1 MDVLPH
7 AAALQRF
14 LGQGVSALEGAL
26 IVARIVDAD
35 GADEDRAR
43 RQIDELANAI
53 MATGDP
59 TAAGVVAM
67 MREQDF
73 AGAGD
78 NYYDVNNSVI
88 DHVLTQKRG
97 IPISL
102 GVVAMGVAERLG
114 LATAGVNFPRH
125 FLITIEDELVD
136 PYGLRVT
143 SIEEC
148 RRWLKENRVNE
159 SGAFCVARPGDIVL
173 RMLNNVRILLHRQ
186 RDFARALAIS
196 DYQLLIVP
204 DHYGLYI
211 ERADAWIALG
221 SPDMATG
228 ELEKALERAPSEAI
242 ANRLRDRINQSNAGP
257 SVLN

>member
-1 MDVLPH
+1 MDELPH
-7 AAALQRF
+7 ARALEEF
-14 LGQGVSALEGAL
+14 LGQGVSALDGAL

-35 GADEDRAR
+35 RADEVAAR
-43 RQIDELANAI
+43 RRIDELAEAVRE
-53 MATGDP
+53 P
-59 TAAGVVAM
+59 RAAGVVETLV
-67 MREQDF
+67 EQDF

-88 DHVLTQKRG
+88 DYVLSEKRG

-114 LATAGVNFPRH
+114 LDTVGVNFPRH
-125 FLITIEDELVD
+125 FLITIENDLVD

-143 SIEEC
+143 SVAEC
-148 RRWLKENRVNE
+148 RRWLEANKVAEAD
-159 SGAFCVARPGDIVL
+159 AFAVAKPGDIVL

-186 RDFARALAIS
+186 RDYSRALAIS

-211 ERADAWIALG
+211 ERADAWGALG
-221 SPDMATG
+221 APDMAKA
-228 ELEKALERAPSEAI
+228 ELEKALSRAPSEAI
-242 ANRLRDRINQSNAGP
+242 AERLRDRIEQSGAPP